1 MAQSARRVSIGLVQI
16 NNSFSGQSYLP
27 YSVGCLEGYVR
38 RHSAK
43 PEDYE
48 FLLPVYKRMP
58 VRDAVSGLLGC
69 DVAGF
74 SIYVWNARISLEI
87 ARRLKA
93 AQPNTL
99 IIFGGPHVPDQTE
112 PFLRE
117 NPFIDIAVN
126 GEGEKTFL
134 ALLEALP
141 ARPWQDIPGVSF
153 ISADGKFIQ
162 TLKPPRIKNLDEVPS
177 PFLDGVFDPLM
188 AANPDETWIGLWET
202 NRGCPFQCTYCDWG
216 SATAAK
222 VTKFEMDRLLR
233 EAEWFS
239 QNRIEF
245 IFCCDANFGML
256 SRDATLAEYVGK
268 LKQESGYP
276 KALSVQNTKNATE
289 KAYRTQKILS
299 DAGLNKGVALSMQT
313 LSGDVL
319 KNIKRDNISL
329 ETYLELQRRFARDG
343 VETFSDLIIGLPGE
357 TYDSFMD
364 GIDLLINSGQHNRVQ
379 FNDLSILPNAEMANP
394 EYIREHGLELV
405 ESEIINIHGSRV
417 ELDDDVPEI
426 QQLVV
431 ATGSMPREDWRR
443 VRAAAWMTAF
453 LHFDKLFQI
462 PLILIHETTGIR
474 YRTMIETFM
483 GVDARNYPLL
493 ADIRDFFLSE
503 AASIQRGGAE
513 YTYSEEWL
521 GIYWPA
527 DEYKFIDLT
536 VRNQFGRF
544 YQESCALM
552 KQLAAQQGADLPA
565 DALEN
570 AVQLNHALLKQPFI
584 TDDATLT
591 LSADVLTFWTDARQG
606 AAPRLIRKPLTVQ
619 VSRAKAHYA
628 SLSDWCREV
637 VWWGNKKG
645 AYLYTNQIVEMQLA
659 GHF

>member
-1 MAQSARRVSIGLVQI
+1 MLSRISIGLVQI

-38 RHSAK
+38 QHSLE
-43 PEDYE
+43 PDRYQ
-48 FLLPVYKRMP
+48 FRLPIYKRTP
-58 VRDAVSGLLGC
+58 VREAVSELAGA
-69 DVAGF
+69 DVVGF
-74 SIYVWNARISLEI
+74 SVYVWNARISLEI

-93 AQPNTL
+93 QHPKTL

-112 PFLRE
+112 SFLRE
-117 NPFIDIAVN
+117 NPFIDVAVN

-141 ARPWQDIPGVSF
+141 ERPWQTMPGVSF
-153 ISADGKFIQ
+153 IDGNGKFVQ
-162 TLKPPRIKNLDEVPS
+162 TMKPPRIRELNDVPS
-177 PFLDGVFDPLM
+177 PFLDGVFEPLM
-188 AANPDETWIGLWET
+188 RANPNETWIGLWET

-222 VTKFEMDRLLR
+222 VSKFELNRLLL

-239 QNRIEF
+239 EKRIEF

-256 SRDATLAEYVGK
+256 GRDADLAQYVGE
-268 LKQESGYP
+268 LKQKNGYP
-276 KALSVQNTKNATE
+276 RALSVQNTKNATE
-289 KAYRTQKILS
+289 RAYKTQKILS

-313 LSGDVL
+313 LNADVL

-329 ETYLELQRRFARDG
+329 DTYLELQRRFARDG

-357 TYDSFMD
+357 TYDSFME

-405 ESEIINIHGSRV
+405 ESEIINIHGSRA
-417 ELDDDVPEI
+417 ELDDDVAEI
-426 QQLVV
+426 QQLVI
-431 ATGSMPREDWRR
+431 ATRSMPREDWRR
-443 VRAAAWMTAF
+443 VRAVAWMTAF

-462 PLILIHETTGIR
+462 PLIVIHEMTGLR
-474 YRTMIETFM
+474 YRTMIEAFM
-483 GVDARNYPLL
+483 DVDAREYPLL

-503 AASIQRGGAE
+503 AASIQQGGAE

-527 DEYKFIDLT
+527 DEHKFIDLT
-536 VRNQFGRF
+536 VRGEFERF
-544 YQESCALM
+544 YTEAGLLM
-552 KQLAAQQGADLPA
+552 KRLAAQQNVELPD
-565 DALEN
+565 DALDN
-570 AVQLNHALLKQPFI
+570 AARLNQALVKQPFV
-584 TDDATLT
+584 TDDIVIN
-591 LSADVLTFWTDARQG
+591 LSTDVLTFWLDARQG
-606 AAPRLIRKPLTVQ
+606 VASQLVRKPVA
-619 VSRAKAHYA
+619 VRISRAKSHYA
-628 SLSDWCREV
+628 DLNDWCREV